1 MPVPGQACVPGSSV
15 PCPFRVERAR
25 SGRAAELE
33 GSRHASSSR
42 YALFLKTTTR
52 LSDIELS
59 DWQGTPVR
67 LGSLWAD
74 QPIVLVFIRHF
85 G

>member
-1 MPVPGQACVPGSSV
+1 M
-15 PCPFRVERAR
+15 
-25 SGRAAELE
+25 
-33 GSRHASSSR
+33 
-42 YALFLKTTTR
+42 KTTTR